1 MVCEREREPGQRQWR
16 CELPLSHL
24 GFSDNGV
31 PVATVRLGSEGVS
44 IALMPSPPVV
54 RDVSPRLSTSVLI

>member
-1 MVCEREREPGQRQWR
+1 MNVDVDVDKDDGGV
-16 CELPLSHL
+16 ELPLSHL
-24 GFSDNGV
+24 GFSDKGV